1 MQIYHGKVFSVG
13 ERQKEEEKKRGNV
26 ALGVEGG
33 RKWSGGCRIQ
43 HVGLC
48 CGDMRYLGVQR
59 SLFAGQRGIDF
70 LSMSAPLF
78 RAQNGGDNGKLIHH

>member
-1 MQIYHGKVFSVG
+1 M
-13 ERQKEEEKKRGNV
+13 

-33 RKWSGGCRIQ
+33 RKWSGRCRIQ

-48 CGDMRYLGVQR
+48 CGDMRYLRVQR

>member
-1 MQIYHGKVFSVG
+1 MASGG
-13 ERQKEEEKKRGNV
+13 ELREEEN
-26 ALGVEGG
+26 GV
-33 RKWSGGCRIQ
+33 GGCRIQ

-48 CGDMRYLGVQR
+48 CGDMRYLRVQR